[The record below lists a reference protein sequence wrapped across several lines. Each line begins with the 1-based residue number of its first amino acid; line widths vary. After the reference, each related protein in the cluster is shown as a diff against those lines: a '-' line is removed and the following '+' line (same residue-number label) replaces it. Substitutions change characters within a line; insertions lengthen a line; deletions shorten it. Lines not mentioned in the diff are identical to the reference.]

1 MRRFLLNASLIAA
14 VMLSFG
20 TAAWAGLDIRID
32 FNSADADPAG
42 NWNVMADPGTLTNL
56 VDYQTGLAT
65 GINIDASEMY
75 GTATAGAGWDTA
87 NFPGPDWLDSAK
99 NAAEDYFYII
109 GGKITTVTLSGLTPG
124 QNYRLELVASAVSA
138 ANPGYAYYSVNSVFF
153 DGSSDGRFHFQ
164 DDGYYKG
171 EWMTWS
177 QVSATAE
184 GTLTLAIDATFHSTQ
199 GKGRTNAMQ
208 LTEVPEPA
216 TMTLLG
222 MGLVGL
228 IARRRRGIA

>member
-32 FNSADADPAG
+32 FNSVDADPAG
-42 NWNVMADPGTLTNL
+42 NWNVMDANGTLTNL

-65 GINIDASEMY
+65 GINIDASGMFDSTSP
-75 GTATAGAGWDTA
+75 GLGWDTG
-87 NFPGPDWLDSAK
+87 FPGPDWLDSAK
-99 NAAEDYFYII
+99 NAAKDYFYIE
-109 GGKITTVTLSGLTPG
+109 GGKMTTVTLSGLTSG

-138 ANPGYAYYSVNSVFF
+138 AEPGYAYYSVNSVFF
-153 DGSSDGRFHFQ
+153 DGSTDGRFHFL
-164 DDGYYKG
+164 DDGGYKG

-184 GTLTLAIDATFHSTQ
+184 GTLTLAIDATFNATK
-199 GKGRTNAMQ
+199 GKGRTNAMR